1 MWHRAFPVS
10 ELTENHTQRLTFDGR
25 DVCLTLIDGQ
35 VHAISDVCPH
45 RGASLSEGIVRDGC
59 VTCPSHLWRFSFID
73 GAKQAD
79 DRTRV
84 PVYPTRIVDGI
95 VEVEVPPLPPQQSLR
110 EVLLAH
116 ARGESVNDG
125 SAP

>member
-1 MWHRAFPVS
+1 MWHRAVAFNV
-10 ELTENHTQRLTFDGR
+10 LTENDAQRLI
-25 DVCLTLIDGQ
+25 LDGQ
-35 VHAISDVCPH
+35 NVCVTVVEGKVHAISDVCPH

-59 VTCPSHLWRFSFID
+59 STCPSHLWRFSFID

-84 PVYPTRIVDGI
+84 PVYPTRVVDGI
-95 VEVEVPPLPPQQSLR
+95 VEIDIPPLPPQRSLR

-116 ARGESVNDG
+116 ARGESTDG
-125 SAP
+125 SGM

>member
-1 MWHRAFPVS
+1 MWHRALPLS
-10 ELTENHTQRLTFDGR
+10 ELTEGSAHRLVFEDQ

-45 RGASLSEGIVRDGC
+45 RGALLSEGIVRDGC
-59 VTCPSHLWRFSFID
+59 VTCPSHLWRFSFFD
-73 GAKQAD
+73 GRKQGD

-84 PVYPTRIVDGI
+84 PVFSTRVVNGF
-95 VEVEVPPLPPQQSLR
+95 VEVDVPPRPPQQSLR

-116 ARGESVNDG
+116 ARGEDTNQGDT
-125 SAP
+125 A

>member
-1 MWHRAFPVS
+1 MWHRAVAFNV
-10 ELTENHTQRLTFDGR
+10 LTENDAQRLI
-25 DVCLTLIDGQ
+25 LDGQ
-35 VHAISDVCPH
+35 NVCVTVVEGKVHAISDVCPH

-59 VTCPSHLWRFSFID
+59 ITCPSHLWRFSFID

-84 PVYPTRIVDGI
+84 PVYPTRVVDGI
-95 VEVEVPPLPPQQSLR
+95 VEIDVPPLPPQRSLR

-116 ARGESVNDG
+116 ARGESTDG
-125 SAP
+125 SGM

>member
-1 MWHRAFPVS
+1 
-10 ELTENHTQRLTFDGR
+10 
-25 DVCLTLIDGQ
+25 
-35 VHAISDVCPH
+35 
-45 RGASLSEGIVRDGC
+45 
-59 VTCPSHLWRFSFID
+59 
-73 GAKQAD
+73 
-79 DRTRV
+79 
-84 PVYPTRIVDGI
+84 